1 MAVCIG
7 WVGYANA
14 ILVMIY
20 RESWNITCVWV
31 RFDLVAGF
39 WRKVRDASTGV
50 MRGTGAGNIEVKG

>member
-7 WVGYANA
+7 WMGYANA

-20 RESWNITCVWV
+20 RESWNYVITGVWV

-39 WRKVRDASTGV
+39 WRKFGDASTGV
-50 MRGTGAGNIEVKG
+50 MRGNGSW